1 MNTAVS
7 PDHAPFSSG
16 RLSRF
21 QRPVI
26 QLDHSCPI
34 IGVNQIFEGGLCPP
48 KSSRQQVVHRLK
60 FRCPSIHPRLNIP
73 FKSSYASGLLRQS
86 QPFLACTESLFCMLT
101 FGNVSNNDGEEP
113 LTARLNLGDGS
124 LYWEFFPSR
133 SQPPECAQT
142 VQRAIGDPTLGK
154 AMDTR
159 AVSGAEA
166 FGDEAFDG
174 NPDCFIRRTR
184 EYFFRCCIEQ
194 YDPLR
199 IIDRDDR
206 VHSRPDDARQQIGAV
221 T

>member
-1 MNTAVS
+1 
-7 PDHAPFSSG
+7 
-16 RLSRF
+16 
-21 QRPVI
+21 
-26 QLDHSCPI
+26 
-34 IGVNQIFEGGLCPP
+34 
-48 KSSRQQVVHRLK
+48 
-60 FRCPSIHPRLNIP
+60 
-73 FKSSYASGLLRQS
+73 
-86 QPFLACTESLFCMLT
+86 MLT

-113 LTARLNLGDGS
+113 LAARLNLGDGS
-124 LYWEFFPSR
+124 LYWEFFSSG

-142 VQRAIGDPTLGK
+142 DPALGK

-174 NPDCFIRRTR
+174 TPDCFIRRTR

-199 IIDRDDR
+199 IIYRDDR

-221 T
+221 TQSLR